1 MLITHKPII
10 FLKRL
15 GAISLCVLIQNN
27 SHAQDTHYLKGIQ
40 ESVSSLI
47 KPKDDSSFR
56 TVQLKQLADFE
67 YQPE

>member
-27 SHAQDTHYLKGIQ
+27 SHAQDTRYLKGIK

-47 KPKDDSSFR
+47 KP
-56 TVQLKQLADFE
+56 
-67 YQPE
+67 